1 MTWRPAWPPLL
12 LTGDLMPT
20 YSFRNNETLEEFDQ
34 SMSNSDRELFLVE
47 NPHIQQI
54 FKAFPGVVDS
64 VRIGVRRPDDN
75 FRDVLKKA
83 KIHKHNTINDF

>member
-1 MTWRPAWPPLL
+1 
-12 LTGDLMPT
+12 MPT

-34 SMSNSDRELFLVE
+34 SMSNSDRELFLSD
-47 NPHIQQI
+47 NPNIQQI
-54 FKAFPGVVDS
+54 FKKFPGVVDS

-83 KIHKHNTINDF
+83 KVHKHNTINDF

>member
-1 MTWRPAWPPLL
+1 M
-12 LTGDLMPT
+12 
-20 YSFRNNETLEEFDQ
+20 RNNETLEEFEVTLKY
-34 SMSNSDRELFLVE
+34 SELEEYLKE

-54 FKAFPGVVDS
+54 FTKFPGMGDP
-64 VRIGVRRPDDN
+64 VRLGLRRPDDG